1 MKTIKLLLLA
11 LLFASC
17 SADSPNEDDECH
29 CVKETWT
36 YVTITVTHKETWFYV
51 TGTFTNTET
60 GEVIEIYERASW
72 EFEDVDCQ
80 DEVFDV
86 VVDESFFYDV
96 TCN

>member
-29 CVKETWT
+29 CV
-36 YVTITVTHKETWFYV
+36 KETWFYV

>member
-29 CVKETWT
+29 CIKETWT
-36 YVTITVTHKETWFYV
+36 YVTITVTHE
-51 TGTFTNTET
+51 ET
-60 GEVIEIYERASW
+60 GEVIDFSERTPWEYEN
-72 EFEDVDCQ
+72 VDCQ

-86 VVDESFFYDV
+86 VVDEYFFYDV